1 MFAVLEIADYIFFV
15 ILFLF
20 FTGGSAY
27 AALRPR
33 ERARLFRLERKLD
46 AVIKHLNIDVTKIDE
61 LSEEARRWADQGKK
75 IQAIKAHRAQ
85 TGLGLFEAKEDVE
98 AYMEGKPPLRE

>member
-1 MFAVLEIADYIFFV
+1 MFAILEIADYVV
-15 ILFLF
+15 IVLLFLF

-46 AVIKHLNIDVTKIDE
+46 AVIKHLNIDVTQLDQLSDE
-61 LSEEARRWADQGKK
+61 AKRWADEGKK
-75 IQAIKAHRAQ
+75 IAAIKAHRAQ

-98 AYMEGKPPLRE
+98 AYLAGKPPQR

>member
-1 MFAVLEIADYIFFV
+1 MFAKLEIADYVFFV
-15 ILFLF
+15 LLFLF

-46 AVIKHLNIDVTKIDE
+46 AIITFLKIDVTQLDE
-61 LSEEARRWADQGKK
+61 LSDEAKRLADEGKK
-75 IQAIKAHRAQ
+75 IDAIKAHRAQ
-85 TGLGLFEAKEDVE
+85 TGVGLQEAKDDVE
-98 AYMEGKPPLRE
+98 AYMEGKPPAK